1 MLVMLVIVIICC
13 CLYSV
18 NSFYYPTT
26 IAAIRKISNNI
37 VHVTSSTLIEN
48 DDVSSKLFNLM
59 KDFIKNESLTS
70 FVSKDDLILCLE
82 EIKENEQL
90 WIDNKIVFEKY
101 WDKLEEQLR
110 NENRRIDEIL
120 GSSLTS
126 KILKT
131 VQDIDVYDPVA
142 VRTFLQTPAI
152 ELMISGILYEGI
164 FEFLQ
169 RVDIIGNVVN
179 QLPIIGPIR
188 QSIVKEFKSQLDKVL
203 APQVKTFLSTFNR
216 VAVERMITFVLSKD
230 NRIGF
235 STANKKLIENILSR
249 KISTLIPTKETSN
262 KLKGQV
268 WSAFREVPVNDLKP
282 SFDIIYEQIGD
293 KSISS
298 FIDVDEILDSSA
310 TAKKIFTQNINK
322 FISSELGKEAI
333 NIVK

>member
-1 MLVMLVIVIICC
+1 MLIVVIVLCFICSIDC
-13 CLYSV
+13 
-18 NSFYYPTT
+18 FYYPTYIKKH
-26 IAAIRKISNNI
+26 IASSPSLLSS
-37 VHVTSSTLIEN
+37 TSSSEN
-48 DDVSSKLFNLM
+48 DETSSKLFILM
-59 KDFIKNESLTS
+59 KDFVKNERIAS
-70 FVSKDDLILCLE
+70 FISKDELISVLE
-82 EIKENEQL
+82 EIKANDEL
-90 WIDNKIVFEKY
+90 WQENKIVYDKY
-101 WDKLEEQLR
+101 WLKLEEQLR

-142 VRTFLQTPAI
+142 VRTFLQTPAV

-188 QSIVKEFKSQLDKVL
+188 QSIVKEFKQQLDKVL

-216 VAVERMITFVLSKD
+216 IAVERMISFVLSNE
-230 NRIGF
+230 NRKGF
-235 STANKKLIENILSR
+235 AAANVKLIENILSR
-249 KISTLIPTKETSN
+249 KISTLVPNKDTSN
-262 KLKGQV
+262 KLKDQA
-268 WSAFREVPVNDLKP
+268 WSAIIEVPINDLTP
-282 SFDIIYEQIGD
+282 SLDIIYEQLGD

-298 FIDVDEILDSSA
+298 FIDVDKVLDSSK
-310 TAKKIFTQNINK
+310 TAKIVFVKNINK
-322 FISSELGKEAI
+322 FITSELGKEAI